1 MLSDE
6 EKEAL
11 IKEGQQRVLQ
21 VFNELLIRKG
31 VTQAHD
37 AIYIASMAMAQ
48 AAAVLMWSQMPLD
61 AYTEEARA
69 QLLEDWCNL
78 YKGYVEEIIRKR
90 KEGYEGEPI
99 VLDDDEQEE
108 LAGDDEGTDTNDS
121 AWNRKRGA

>member
-6 EKEAL
+6 EKDAL
-11 IKEGQQRVLQ
+11 IKEGQQRILQ
-21 VFNELLIRKG
+21 LFNELLIKRG
-31 VTQAHD
+31 ITQAHD
-37 AIYIASMAMAQ
+37 AIYISSMAMAQ

-61 AYTEEARA
+61 AYTEQTRA

-108 LAGDDEGTDTNDS
+108 SEDDAGTDTGS
-121 AWNRKRGA
+121 AWNRKR